1 MTTRQR
7 LEALRAWVYENL
19 CKGKQLKS
27 PEEHGDV
34 TQITMEEPSVF
45 LGWPP
50 TRGNQVEYEEPDPK
64 SVAPGIL
71 IAPGYTI
78 AKCQEEKSYDRYR
91 NVHRPKELG
100 QTLDIQMLFTVY
112 EPGVRLQGF
121 TEAVGRG
128 EFPMELLAE
137 GTEQGLFTLTD
148 WMDEAARK
156 LLATRTIPGSDLFL
170 DEESLRYRPYAEGGY
185 MADKRPLYYGFLTAT
200 FGGYADET
208 QMSRIDDLLK

>member
-7 LEALRAWVYENL
+7 LRALEKWVQENL
-19 CKGKQLKS
+19 CKGRKLKS
-27 PEEHGDV
+27 PDEMGDV
-34 TQITMEEPSVF
+34 TKITVEEPKVF

-50 TRGNQVEYEEPDPK
+50 TRGDQTEYQEDPRN
-64 SVAPGIL
+64 VAPGIL

-78 AKCQEEKSYDRYR
+78 AKCQEEKSYDRYQ
-91 NVHRPKELG
+91 NIHRPKALG
-100 QTLDIQMLFTVY
+100 QTLDVQMLFTVY
-112 EPGVRLQGF
+112 EPGIRLPGF
-121 TEAVGRG
+121 QEEVEKGR
-128 EFPMELLAE
+128 FPVELLQE
-137 GTEQGLFTLTD
+137 GTEEGLFTLMD

-170 DEESLRYRPYAEGGY
+170 QEDSLRYRPYAEGVY

-208 QMSRIDDLLK
+208 QNSRIDDLLK